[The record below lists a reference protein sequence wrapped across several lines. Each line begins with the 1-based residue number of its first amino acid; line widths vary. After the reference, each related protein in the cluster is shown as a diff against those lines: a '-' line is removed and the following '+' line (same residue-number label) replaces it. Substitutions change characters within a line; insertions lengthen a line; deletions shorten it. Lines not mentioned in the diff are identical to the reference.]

1 MTAQQKTSLAQF
13 FHLAGDYL
21 RDGYIRCRTIPPFTD
36 DPPPEEAT
44 QGLPPQAD
52 SLEALETE
60 VLNCRGC
67 ALHTGRIK
75 AVPGEGVP
83 RPLVLVIGEGPGAD
97 EDASGRPFVGPAGQ
111 LLDRML
117 ASVDLSRERNC
128 FIANVV
134 KCRPPHNRDPL
145 PEETAACASFLTRQ
159 LSLLKPRMILCLG
172 RVAIQALLHTDEGI
186 GKLRGKLS
194 NYQGFPLLGT
204 YHPSA
209 LLRNASLKRP
219 VWEDLKI
226 LRTQLAVL
234 DQEGS

>member
-1 MTAQQKTSLAQF
+1 
-13 FHLAGDYL
+13 
-21 RDGYIRCRTIPPFTD
+21 
-36 DPPPEEAT
+36 
-44 QGLPPQAD
+44 
-52 SLEALETE
+52 
-60 VLNCRGC
+60 
-67 ALHTGRIK
+67 
-75 AVPGEGVP
+75 
-83 RPLVLVIGEGPGAD
+83 
-97 EDASGRPFVGPAGQ
+97 
-111 LLDRML
+111 
-117 ASVDLSRERNC
+117 
-128 FIANVV
+128 
-134 KCRPPHNRDPL
+134 
-145 PEETAACASFLTRQ
+145 
-159 LSLLKPRMILCLG
+159 MILCLG